1 MLRIAGGGV
10 VGTLAGCTSLQPRA
24 GPGYDDGS
32 APNAPPGRPDREYRL
47 RTTPGTADV
56 GGGGAY
62 RTWLYNDQFPG
73 PELRALEGERLR
85 VTVTNGLSEGTTVHW
100 HGIPLPNP
108 MDGVPDVT
116 QPAIEPDRSFEYEY
130 QVPVS
135 GTYFYHSHVGLQP
148 DRGLYGP
155 LIVEE
160 REPHVDYDREY
171 TLMLDD
177 YLPDAPR
184 PTPGGGGMGGHG
196 GMNDPDRPEY
206 TGLLLNG
213 RRPSAPPIFDVRESE
228 RVRLRFVNASSATT
242 FGVRIG
248 GHPLSIT
255 HADGQP
261 VEPVTVDAFEFGSGE
276 RYDAIVTADDPG
288 TWEIQAVAI
297 DGTERPARGI
307 LRYDTADGPPVPPE
321 RPGTVLG
328 YEDLRSTRSLDRFSG
343 SPDRTFDLSLSGNMM
358 GSGAWLIDGQA
369 YPRADPLPIS
379 EGEHVR
385 VRLTN
390 RSPMLHPM
398 HLHGHF
404 FRVGDALKDTVVVPA
419 RMGTVTFDFVAD
431 NPGDWLFHCHNL
443 YHLEA
448 GMARVFEYR

>member
-1 MLRIAGGGV
+1 M
-10 VGTLAGCTSLQPRA
+10 
-24 GPGYDDGS
+24 
-32 APNAPPGRPDREYRL
+32 
-47 RTTPGTADV
+47 
-56 GGGGAY
+56 
-62 RTWLYNDQFPG
+62 
-73 PELRALEGERLR
+73 
-85 VTVTNGLSEGTTVHW
+85 TNGLSEGTTVHW